1 MTRDRLLTHAIPNAL
16 LRDSDVKSKA
26 LVGACDRIRKPVG
39 PPMAVRELRNVN
51 QHAHVIASRR
61 RNHPFSAVDC
71 VAALTP

>member
-1 MTRDRLLTHAIPNAL
+1 
-16 LRDSDVKSKA
+16 
-26 LVGACDRIRKPVG
+26 
-39 PPMAVRELRNVN
+39 MAVRELRNVN